1 METLSA
7 RISAINQD
15 IRIKEKVASTAWFSI
30 FSIDFSEKIYIFLM
44 IFLNRSPIVEYIIF
58 FLFLFIYKISSF
70 KDEDNG
76 L

>member
-1 METLSA
+1 METLS
-7 RISAINQD
+7 SYLGNQSRYPD
-15 IRIKEKVASTAWFSI
+15 KRKSGFNGVVFSI